1 MFHITLK
8 SANSKVGPIPVTT
21 SSRKFC
27 PDACPLK
34 GGPCYAESG
43 PLALHWNKVTDGSRG
58 ITLTALCA
66 TIAALPEGQL
76 WRHNQAG
83 DLPGD
88 GKYLNEGDCRALVE
102 ANRGRN
108 GFTYTH
114 YSPWYARNSRII
126 LGMNQ
131 GGFTVNLSA
140 DTLTEADKLASL
152 NIGPVVV
159 LLPADQAANCTTPRG
174 RKVVVCPATQ
184 REDVS
189 CSTCKL
195 CSRQRETIVGFPAH
209 GPRKGKVFTVVFAKK
224 GD

>member
-1 MFHITLK
+1 MFHITLR

-34 GGPCYAESG
+34 GGPCYAEMG
-43 PLALHWNKVTDGSRG
+43 PLALHWNKVTDGTRG
-58 ITLTALCA
+58 ITLSALCA
-66 TIAALPEGQL
+66 TIAALPDEQL

-88 GKYLNEGDCRALVE
+88 GKYLDEADCRALVA
-102 ANRGRN
+102 ANKGKR

-114 YSPWYARNSRII
+114 YSPWYVRNSRI
-126 LGMNQ
+126 LLAMNQ

-140 DTLTEADKLASL
+140 DTLSEADKLASL

-159 LLPADQAANCTTPRG
+159 LLPPEQTSNCETPRG

-189 CSTCKL
+189 CATCQL

-209 GPRKGKVFTVVFAKK
+209 GPRKNQVFKVVFSKK
-224 GD
+224 GE